1 MDFRGWGSRLK
12 KLRVARRMALG
23 GGILAVSG
31 LLFLAGLPL
40 RALAPARHPAYRRWA
55 FRWSC
60 RALLWMLDAHV
71 EVSGRPPRPPFLL
84 VANHL
89 SYLDILVLASQV
101 PHVFLSKAEV
111 KKWPGIGP
119 LCRAAGTLFIDRAAR
134 RDIPVI
140 LAQLEAV
147 LDRGEGVIFF
157 PEATSSPGAGLLPF
171 RSPLLALPARRSE
184 PVHYAVLHYRTT
196 PGSPPAQRSV
206 AWAGNVPFAPHVL
219 GLLALP
225 RIDVRLDFGP
235 EPVIESDRKR
245 LAERLFAAI
254 SERFEPLEGDGL
266 AEEPGESVGAPGSL
280 PESP

>member
-1 MDFRGWGSRLK
+1 MK
-12 KLRVARRMALG
+12 AKLRVAGRLALG
-23 GGILAVSG
+23 AGILAVSG

-40 RALAPARHPAYRRWA
+40 RALAPARHPPYRRWA

-60 RALLWMLDAHV
+60 RALLWLLSARV
-71 EVSGRPPRPPFLL
+71 EVRGTPPRPPFLL
-84 VANHL
+84 VSNHL

-111 KKWPGIGP
+111 KRWPGIGP

-134 RDIPVI
+134 RDIPLI

-184 PVHYAVLHYRTT
+184 PVSYAVLHYRTP
-196 PGSPPAQRSV
+196 PGSPPAQRAV
-206 AWAGNVPFAPHVL
+206 AWAGSVPFAPHVL

-225 RIDVRLDFGP
+225 GIDVRLTFGP
-235 EPVIESDRKR
+235 EPVVESDRKR
-245 LAERLFAAI
+245 LAERLYQAI
-254 SERFEPLEGDGL
+254 AERFEPLEG
-266 AEEPGESVGAPGSL
+266 EPGAETPPPAGAGAAAQ
-280 PESP
+280 E